1 MTFAVLHADQARSLL
16 FAGARIERQ
25 AFKELVASDEL
36 LLEAQAAAQ
45 ALLESAQRTTSEQ
58 FERGREEG
66 FAQGRSEGII
76 AVLGTLEV
84 ERRMRDLLTGQI
96 AALVEQCV
104 RNILSEVGPE
114 EVFRRRVMRLIR
126 GGASAGASKLHV
138 NPGQVH
144 LVHAMLATHTKDI
157 GADMSWLAVL
167 SDESCARD
175 TLVLETQ
182 VGFVDASLDVT
193 LAGVSEIIGRAVD
206 RATALLQA

>member
-1 MTFAVLHADQARSLL
+1 MTFAVLHTGAASTLL
-16 FAGARIERQ
+16 FSGSRIEKQ

-36 LLEAQAAAQ
+36 LCESQAAART
-45 ALLESAQRTTSEQ
+45 LLESVERTTAEQ
-58 FERGREEG
+58 FERGREAG
-66 FAQGRSEGII
+66 FEQGRSEGIT

-114 EVFRRRVMRLIR
+114 EVFRRRVLRLIR
-126 GGASAGASKLHV
+126 GGSAAGASKLHV
-138 NPGQVH
+138 NPGQAH
-144 LVHAMLATHTKDI
+144 LVHAMLASHTQDI
-157 GADMSWLAVL
+157 GAEMSWLAVL

-182 VGFVDASLDVT
+182 VGFVDASLDLT
-193 LAGVSEIIGRAVD
+193 LAGVSDIIGRAVD
-206 RATALLQA
+206 RATALLKN

>member
-1 MTFAVLHADQARSLL
+1 MTFALLHTGQESTLL
-16 FAGARIERQ
+16 FSGSRIEKN

-36 LLEAQAAAQ
+36 LCEAQAAAQ
-45 ALLESAQRTTSEQ
+45 NLLNNVERTTAEE
-58 FERGREEG
+58 FERGREAG
-66 FAQGRSEGII
+66 FEQGRSEGII

-96 AALVEQCV
+96 SALVEQCV

-126 GGASAGASKLHV
+126 GGSSASASKLHV
-138 NPGQVH
+138 NPGQAH
-144 LVHAMLATHTKDI
+144 LVHAMLASHTKDV
-157 GADMSWLAVL
+157 GGDMSWLSIL

-182 VGFVDASLDVT
+182 VGFVDASLDLT
-193 LAGVSEIIGRAVD
+193 LAGVSDIIGRAVD
-206 RATALLQA
+206 RATAMLQN

>member
-1 MTFAVLHADQARSLL
+1 MTFALLHSGQESALL
-16 FAGARIERQ
+16 FSGSRIGKN

-36 LLEAQAAAQ
+36 LCEAQAAAQ
-45 ALLESAQRTTSEQ
+45 NLLNNVERSTAEE
-58 FERGREEG
+58 FERGREAG
-66 FAQGRSEGII
+66 FEQGRSEGII

-96 AALVEQCV
+96 SALVEQCV

-126 GGASAGASKLHV
+126 GGSSAGASKLHV
-138 NPGQVH
+138 NPGQAH
-144 LVHAMLATHTKDI
+144 LVHAMLASHTIDI
-157 GADMSWLAVL
+157 GGDMSWLAVL

-182 VGFVDASLDVT
+182 VGFVDASLDLT
-193 LAGVSEIIGRAVD
+193 LAGVSDIIGRAVD
-206 RATALLQA
+206 RATAMLQN